1 MAMSPLE
8 LRHIIESG
16 FLPLHCRC
24 FINARN
30 ELTIELIDPA
40 TAQNLITS
48 GISVAQLN
56 SSRAIANLIAELKT
70 RLLNS
75 TETAVRSTA

>member
-24 FINARN
+24 STTAQGI
-30 ELTIELIDPA
+30 LSIELIDP
-40 TAQNLITS
+40 TTGQNLVAS
-48 GISVAQLN
+48 GLPIAGLN
-56 SSRAIANLIAELKT
+56 SSRAIANLIADLKSKL
-70 RLLNS
+70 RRES
-75 TETAVRSTA
+75 EAVRSTA